1 MSGTKV
7 VTRGR
12 PTRSQVLAR
21 FDRSINDLWAVGG
34 LPLPVEAEG
43 IWEGIWHEET
53 HHSTAMEG
61 NTLVLRQVKVLL
73 EEGRAVGNKSLREY
87 LEIEGYGDAAKWVY
101 ANAVRRHLGEDAA
114 ETLITVGELREI
126 HKLVMDPVW
135 SRFPDEHAKPEE
147 GPGGFRQC
155 EIEPL
160 RAGLSVPP
168 FVHVRPQ
175 LDDWIETVNAGP
187 GGDEHYLSYLSR
199 IHAAFERVHPFRD
212 GNGRVG
218 RLVTN
223 LLLVRASAPPAIINK
238 TARGRY
244 LKALARADDDDPGPL
259 SEVLARAV
267 RTSVEKHVLPAL
279 AGPSRLV
286 PLRSLETRRLT
297 RAALLSAAKRDRLQT
312 VMLGDEY
319 YSTRR
324 WVQQYASSRHQGRRA
339 A

>member
-1 MSGTKV
+1 VS
-7 VTRGR
+7 RGR

-73 EEGRAVGNKSLREY
+73 EEGRAVGNKDLREY

-101 ANAVRRHLGEDAA
+101 ANAVRRHFGEDTGAA
-114 ETLITVGELREI
+114 LVTVGELRKI
-126 HKLVMDPVW
+126 HKLVMEPVW
-135 SRFPDEHAKPEE
+135 SRFPDDQAQPAE
-147 GPGGFRQC
+147 GPGGFRSR

-160 RAGLSVPP
+160 RPGLPVAPW
-168 FVHVRPQ
+168 VHVRPR
-175 LDDWIETVNAGP
+175 LDDWIAAVQAGP
-187 GGDEHYLSYLSR
+187 EEGEHFLCYLAR
-199 IHAAFERVHPFRD
+199 MHAGFERLHPFRD

-238 TARGRY
+238 TVRTPY
-244 LKALARADDDDPGPL
+244 LRALARADDGDPGPL
-259 SEVLARAV
+259 SELLARAV
-267 RTSVEKHVLPAL
+267 RTSVEKHILPAL

-286 PLRSLETRRLT
+286 PLGSLETRKLSRG
-297 RAALLSAAKRDRLQT
+297 ALLSAAKRERLQT
-312 VMLGDEY
+312 VRLGDQY
-319 YSTRR
+319 YSSRR